1 MIETLV
7 RERCPAAVPL
17 AEEMVAIL
25 QAVPG
30 PRPVETEAW
39 YGEAC
44 WARAAIA
51 AGMTDLPDIPQVV
64 AARRAG
70 TMVPDEPVSM
80 WGRRVALDAAPVRVV
95 HLIEVA
101 ARLRSKDHPA
111 PQPRTASRA
120 ARAEAARWAERVR
133 WCAAMTYGLGGC
145 EAYLK
150 EAVAAR

>member
-17 AEEMVAIL
+17 AEVMLSVLRAT
-25 QAVPG
+25 PG
-30 PRPVETEAW
+30 PRPVEAEAW
-39 YGEAC
+39 YEEAC

-51 AGMTDLPDIPQVV
+51 AGMTELPAEPAVV

-70 TMVPDEPVSM
+70 PVVPDEPVSL

-95 HLIEVA
+95 HLVEVA

-111 PQPRTASRA
+111 PQPKAASRA

-133 WCAAMTYGLGGC
+133 WCEAMLYGLGGC